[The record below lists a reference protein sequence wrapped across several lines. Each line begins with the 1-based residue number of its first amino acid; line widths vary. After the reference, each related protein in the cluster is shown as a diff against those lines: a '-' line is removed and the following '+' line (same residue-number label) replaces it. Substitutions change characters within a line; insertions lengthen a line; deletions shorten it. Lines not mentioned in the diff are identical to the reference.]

1 MTLKEKYIAGLLKKG
16 EQKLK
21 DTACYTIFTR
31 AHGGYY
37 YIGTNG
43 ALRIGRTRS
52 RSVPA
57 SDAFKSS
64 LIQLGAA
71 R

>member
-1 MTLKEKYIAGLLKKG
+1 MTLKEKYIAGLAKKG

-21 DTACYTIFTR
+21 DTARYTIYTR
-31 AHGGYY
+31 AAGGFYY
-37 YIGTNG
+37 LGCNG

-64 LIQLGAA
+64 LILLGEGK
-71 R
+71 